1 MLTSVLG
8 ILNNIIDFIK
18 RNPKFFLGVIF
29 ALMIMLLFRQCGK
42 IKELKYDI
50 KVKEVE
56 MKNEYDRFINN
67 IENLKDSVQFI
78 SEDNVYVKSLLRVK
92 DDELEI
98 LDSELNKSKKR
109 IQELATKIQ
118 KGAEVKNIYITKISS
133 DITTTDV
140 LTNVERD
147 SLGNFSVGITD
158 TNQVYSVN
166 TQSWFRLVP
175 NNETLKL
182 ELVDK
187 FGDGRSSLLNH
198 RLNFSLTMSQIEMED
213 GKTRVLVQP
222 IDRNGQVIPNNVLS
236 IPFVNG
242 AEFMDI
248 EPKIIPQP
256 TKPNNRRG
264 FGVMVGP
271 SYGLYQLN
279 GAFQPTWGI
288 GISVGYKIF

>member
-56 MKNEYDRFINN
+56 MKNESDRFINN

-279 GAFQPTWGI
+279 GTFQPTWGI